1 MPVSNFSE
9 LKVIIDLE
17 GEFLTRG
24 NQKRASFSIIIK
36 FFLDISLLPTL
47 KNTAASA
54 LSLSSIPRMERQEFP
69 DWNNLLNALQNKFF
83 KKEKTL

>member
-36 FFLDISLLPTL
+36 FFLDFMKNVDIVFLPL
-47 KNTAASA
+47 
-54 LSLSSIPRMERQEFP
+54 
-69 DWNNLLNALQNKFF
+69 
-83 KKEKTL
+83 

>member
-1 MPVSNFSE
+1 MPVSNFSG
-9 LKVIIDLE
+9 LKAIIYLKR
-17 GEFLTRG
+17 EFLTRG
-24 NQKRASFSIIIK
+24 NQKRASFSIIIN

-69 DWNNLLNALQNKFF
+69 D
-83 KKEKTL
+83 